1 MSASCAGPSKKAP
14 KWPPGALPRSLP
26 GPPGDLL
33 AGPRRPKEAPRAAQE
48 PPRPPQEPPR
58 SASRA
63 VLAAIWR
70 PTAAQE
76 VPRGLQEA
84 IWASSGLDFRPSGG
98 RFLRPRPLHL
108 QPSGKHFRLLLG
120 LSRARPQKPKKP
132 KPGARQ
138 HKRITTC
145 QENAKTKTQASREG
159 ADRAFS
165 RTPGVS
171 FWKVCGNGLAH
182 KRVVGGVGGAIVNT
196 ILSQQV
202 IQGVF

>member
-1 MSASCAGPSKKAP
+1 MFLVAFSASGAGPSKKAP
-14 KWPPGALPRSLP
+14 KLPPGALPRSLP

-33 AGPRRPKEAPRAAQE
+33 AGPRRPKEAPRATQE

-98 RFLRPRPLHL
+98 RFFGPRPLHL

-120 LSRARPQKPKKP
+120 LSRSKAKKARKCQNQEPANTSESRHVQKMRKQRPRQQRQAKQPLAPNRQANKGGRRCRAC
-132 KPGARQ
+132 GALR
-138 HKRITTC
+138 
-145 QENAKTKTQASREG
+145 
-159 ADRAFS
+159 
-165 RTPGVS
+165 
-171 FWKVCGNGLAH
+171 
-182 KRVVGGVGGAIVNT
+182 
-196 ILSQQV
+196 
-202 IQGVF
+202 

>member
-1 MSASCAGPSKKAP
+1 MIAFSASGAGPSKKAP

-84 IWASSGLDFRPSGG
+84 ILASSGLDFRPSGG

-132 KPGARQ
+132 G
-138 HKRITTC
+138 
-145 QENAKTKTQASREG
+145 NAKTRSPPTQANHDMSRKCENKDPANRG
-159 ADRAFS
+159 DPNNRWPRSAWL
-165 RTPGVS
+165 T
-171 FWKVCGNGLAH
+171 K
-182 KRVVGGVGGAIVNT
+182 GGRRCWRSH
-196 ILSQQV
+196 SQYNKN
-202 IQGVF
+202 IPKT